1 MPQVGHAMCG
11 SFICLHRLH
20 VANDGRAAF
29 HCERRARV
37 LLRDI
42 FLFGTATVLLLV
54 FLEAVC

>member
-1 MPQVGHAMCG
+1 MPQVLQAMCG

-20 VANDGRAAF
+20 VANAGIFAF
-29 HCERRARV
+29 HCDLRARV

-54 FLEAVC
+54 FLDAVC

>member
-1 MPQVGHAMCG
+1 MCG

-20 VANDGRAAF
+20 VANDGSLAF
-29 HCERRARV
+29 HCDRRARV

-54 FLEAVC
+54 FLDAVR